1 MQLRTSKRGVP
12 LRLYP
17 LEKEVMDAM
26 WNGSLASF
34 AVGDVHGVLEMRRA
48 IAYTTVMTTMGRL
61 FNKGLL
67 IRVVDGRRY
76 LYSPLYTREQFL
88 TADAGEITSAG
99 DRAMAIL
106 AEKVTEASADEL
118 DTLERV
124 IRMRRDALGI

>member
-17 LEKEVMDAM
+17 LEKAVMEVM

-34 AVGDVHGVLEMRRA
+34 AVADVHGVLKMRGA

-67 IRVVDGRRY
+67 VRVVDGRRY
-76 LYSPLYTREQFL
+76 LYSPVYTREQFL

-99 DRAMAIL
+99 DRVVALL
-106 AEKVTEASADEL
+106 AQKVTELSADEL
-118 DTLERV
+118 DTFERV